1 MATRYGFPEGGAKM
15 TIETSAEKKE
25 YSPPKIV
32 GTEIIEARSV
42 ECVRADDVC
51 AQQGG
56 PVQS

>member
-1 MATRYGFPEGGAKM
+1 M
-15 TIETSAEKKE
+15 TIETSAQKKE